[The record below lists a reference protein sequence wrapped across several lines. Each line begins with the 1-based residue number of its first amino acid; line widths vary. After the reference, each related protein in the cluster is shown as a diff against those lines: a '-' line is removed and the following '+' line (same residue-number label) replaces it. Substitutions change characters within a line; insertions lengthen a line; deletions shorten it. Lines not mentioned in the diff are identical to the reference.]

1 MKWVSHHLGMQARL
15 APHPSDRLIGTSP
28 AIEALR
34 AQICRLSA
42 FDQPGRPS
50 VPTCLIQGETGTGK
64 GLVAR
69 TIHDSGPRATGPFVP
84 VNCAAIPETM
94 LEAELF
100 GFEAGSF
107 TDARRAKPGLFEAAS
122 GGTLFLDEIDALTLG
137 LQAKLLTAIESK
149 QVRRLGAVT
158 ERSVDVKVVAA
169 TQVDLRQAV
178 RDGRF
183 REDLYHRLAVLVLV
197 LPPLRDRVE
206 EIFPLANHFLRRA
219 SRRLGRVPATIS
231 QTARVA
237 LEAHPWEG
245 NVRELRSVMERAA
258 LVCKGGQVEAPD
270 LAFGGE
276 SVERPPTPGTEP
288 LPSGNT
294 LRDIERQVLIRTLA
308 LADGNQSQ
316 AARILGMHES
326 TLRFRLRRAGIATP
340 KRAAGS

>member
-1 MKWVSHHLGMQARL
+1 MKWVWDHLWMQARL

-34 AQICRLSA
+34 AQICRLAA

-149 QVRRLGAVT
+149 QVRRLGPPAHHQPEDGL
-158 ERSVDVKVVAA
+158 ERRGDEWVFVDEVLGDERVGDEGRQRVG
-169 TQVDLRQAV
+169 LRHPLV
-178 RDGRF
+178 MGR
-183 REDLYHRLAVLVLV
+183 
-197 LPPLRDRVE
+197 
-206 EIFPLANHFLRRA
+206 
-219 SRRLGRVPATIS
+219 RRL
-231 QTARVA
+231 
-237 LEAHPWEG
+237 LHH
-245 NVRELRSVMERAA
+245 LAA
-258 LVCKGGQVEAPD
+258 E
-270 LAFGGE
+270 
-276 SVERPPTPGTEP
+276 
-288 LPSGNT
+288 
-294 LRDIERQVLIRTLA
+294 
-308 LADGNQSQ
+308 
-316 AARILGMHES
+316 
-326 TLRFRLRRAGIATP
+326 
-340 KRAAGS
+340 